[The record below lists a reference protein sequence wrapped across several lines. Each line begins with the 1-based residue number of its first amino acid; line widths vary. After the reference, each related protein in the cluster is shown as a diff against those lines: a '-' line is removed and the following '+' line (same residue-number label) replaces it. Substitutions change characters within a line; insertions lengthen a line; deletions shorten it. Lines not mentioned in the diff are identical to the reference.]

1 MSSKELASLRVM
13 RRPDGLCCYLFF
25 CCFSGCCSC
34 SWVPAVV
41 EVGSVVG
48 GLEVEGCSGWLGGI
62 EYGFVSFLGGG
73 MGDGGFSV

>member
-13 RRPDGLCCYLFF
+13 RRPDGLCCSFF
-25 CCFSGCCSC
+25 ICCFSGYCSC

-48 GLEVEGCSGWLGGI
+48 GLEVEGCSSWLVGI
-62 EYGFVSFLGGG
+62 EDGCVSFLGWS